1 MTKPETIRRMADEGW
16 TAIADDGFIDLAG
29 PFFQRGAGAD
39 LAFGF
44 PTEAKHHN
52 RRGVLQGGA
61 LLTFVDK
68 AFGVAARAT
77 TQAELVVTVQLDV
90 HFLDAVQIGEL
101 VETRP
106 RVVRATRRLIF
117 MSAELTVGSRA
128 VGLANGVWKKVGPAV
143 AAKARVLSD

>member
-1 MTKPETIRRMADEGW
+1 LT
-16 TAIADDGFIDLAG
+16 
-29 PFFQRGAGAD
+29 
-39 LAFGF
+39 FGF

-128 VGLANGVWKKVGPAV
+128 VALANGVWKKVGPAV